1 MADQSVDV
9 TERELREALA
19 ESFPERERRE
29 HERAARIMA
38 AELRCA
44 DDITEACDSSTCEH
58 EVVPHKRGDGVYC
71 AECAAKRVRYS
82 FDPERERAELAA
94 ALQRAD
100 DAQNAGG
107 ASC

>member
-1 MADQSVDV
+1 MAYQSVDV
-9 TERELREALA
+9 TTEELREALA

-29 HERAARIMA
+29 HARVARIMA
-38 AELRCA
+38 VELRCA
-44 DDITEACDSSTCEH
+44 GDTTETCDSSTCEH

-100 DAQNAGG
+100 DAQIAGQ
-107 ASC
+107 S